1 MFKERRDSPRLA
13 FNRYGRIQFE
23 GTNGTRDCLITNM
36 SDEGVRLHLE
46 IAELPADF
54 TLLLTDAKWPRR
66 TCHVTWRLG
75 FEIGAK
81 FTDSDRAALR
91 RPPMPATAA

>member
-1 MFKERRDSPRLA
+1 MFNEQRNSPRLA

-36 SDEGVRLHLE
+36 SEDGVRLHIEL
-46 IAELPADF
+46 AELPAEF

-66 TCHVTWRLG
+66 SCRLMWRLG
-75 FEIGAK
+75 FEFGAK
-81 FTDSDRAALR
+81 FTDAERTVLR
-91 RPPMPATAA
+91 RPAMPASAA